1 MSFPAPQGPYRVGS
15 VDWRIVDTS
24 RPAHIGSARIGRE
37 LYAKIWY
44 PGAPSERRPELLWEE
59 LRADANVPRA
69 FRYVLKAA
77 RTRTSTC
84 PSAPLDRSAR
94 LSSVVVY
101 NHGLISFAS
110 ENTTLMEHLAS
121 CGHIVLA
128 LRHVEQMAELQALNR
143 RDSAS
148 KRKADAEA
156 ARQLRMSPPE
166 ERARL
171 AVEYYRQSV
180 NTNLIVGER
189 ARDTSFVLDRLQ
201 EALQRV
207 PGVDEADVDCDAIH
221 AVGFSVGGAVATET
235 AHRDGRVKSV
245 TNLDGGFYGTEPPA
259 PIRQPYLMMY
269 SAANEGINDL
279 LLPEHAVRRTPA
291 NTAHLNYHDVSVLLP
306 FLRYTGV
313 TGKVNPR
320 ELIVLRNSAVEAF
333 IRAVDETSVSS
344 VNSLPGFGTR
354 HRHPARR
361 TRGSGLPLR

>member
-1 MSFPAPQGPYRVGS
+1 
-15 VDWRIVDTS
+15 
-24 RPAHIGSARIGRE
+24 
-37 LYAKIWY
+37 
-44 PGAPSERRPELLWEE
+44 
-59 LRADANVPRA
+59 
-69 FRYVLKAA
+69 
-77 RTRTSTC
+77 
-84 PSAPLDRSAR
+84 
-94 LSSVVVY
+94 
-101 NHGLISFAS
+101 
-110 ENTTLMEHLAS
+110 
-121 CGHIVLA
+121 
-128 LRHVEQMAELQALNR
+128 
-143 RDSAS
+143 
-148 KRKADAEA
+148 
-156 ARQLRMSPPE
+156 MSPPE

-221 AVGFSVGGAVATET
+221 AAGFSVGGAIATET
-235 AHRDGRVKSV
+235 ARRDGRVKSV
-245 TNLDGGFYGTEPPA
+245 TNLDGGFYGTEP

-279 LLPEHAVRRTPA
+279 LLPEHAVRRTLA

-344 VNSLPGFGTR
+344 ANS
-354 HRHPARR
+354 
-361 TRGSGLPLR
+361 